1 MFGLG
6 MPELLVI
13 AVIGLIFFGPSKLPE
28 LGGAIGKSIKGFKKA
43 MEEEPEQKQEILSE
57 TKRNDDKKN

>member
-13 AVIGLIFFGPSKLPE
+13 GVIALVLFGPSKLPE
-28 LGGAIGKSIKGFKKA
+28 LGAVIGKSIKGFKKA
-43 MEEEPEQKQEILSE
+43 MEEPEKKLEHLTE
-57 TKRNDDKKN
+57 TEKSHDTKS